1 MRARSLR
8 APLLLLIIFS
18 LFMPSFWM
26 IDIMQAQGALRD
38 PDPTQLTLRF
48 DESRSKQE
56 TLEDADVDALLEQAA
71 FAPVD
76 EIDEPDGV
84 MTVLAPAFGPGSAIA
99 ALEVRLPALT
109 AGELHRI
116 TRCVL
121 PPDPFREVPTT
132 PPLIAA

>member
-8 APLLLLIIFS
+8 LPLLLLVVFA

-48 DESRSKQE
+48 DESRSKHE
-56 TLEDADVDALLEQAA
+56 TVEDVDVESILEQAA
-71 FAPVD
+71 LAPVD
-76 EIDEPDGV
+76 EVDEPDGV
-84 MTVLAPAFGPGSAIA
+84 MSVFAPAFGPGSAMA

>member
-1 MRARSLR
+1 MRARALQL
-8 APLLLLIIFS
+8 PLVLLVAFAV
-18 LFMPSFWM
+18 FMPAFWM

-38 PDPTQLTLRF
+38 PDPTELTLRF

-56 TLEDADVDALLEQAA
+56 SLDDADIDTVLATAA

-76 EIDEPDGV
+76 EVDEPDAV
-84 MTVLAPAFGPGSAIA
+84 VALVAPMWAPGSAIVA
-99 ALEVRLPALT
+99 PEIRMPALT
-109 AGELHRI
+109 SEELRRL

-121 PPDPFREVPTT
+121 PPEPFREVPTT